1 MKISVK
7 KALIFGFF
15 TAFLIMGY
23 ISMQR
28 AMPETKEKRI
38 YKAIKV
44 YSPYVIE
51 KRIGGLTIIDK
62 RNGVKEKPASAEV
75 FHRLDELEK
84 EWGNKYVRIEGT
96 DVVIMGENNNTVARI
111 YLENEKEKEFV
122 ENFYIKK
129 YVEK

>member
-1 MKISVK
+1 MSIK

-15 TAFLIMGY
+15 TAFLILGY

-28 AMPETKEKRI
+28 AMPEAKEKRI

-44 YSPYVIE
+44 YSPYVLE

-62 RNGVKEKPASAEV
+62 RNGVKEKPASASV

-96 DVVIMGENNNTVARI
+96 DVIILGENNVTVAKI
-111 YLENEKEKEFV
+111 YLENEKERDFV
-122 ENFYIKK
+122 NNFYIKK
-129 YVEK
+129 YIKR